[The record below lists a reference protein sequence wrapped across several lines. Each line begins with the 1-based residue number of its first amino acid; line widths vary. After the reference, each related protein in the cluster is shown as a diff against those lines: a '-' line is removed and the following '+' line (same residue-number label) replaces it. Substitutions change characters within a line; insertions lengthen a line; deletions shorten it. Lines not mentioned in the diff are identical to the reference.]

1 MVGRCRAHFTWT
13 AGDKKDK
20 APSRCQRGD
29 PRVQTACQPGGRF
42 KADSPTFTGT
52 VTVPDPAADSDAAS
66 KSYVDADSAKI
77 KRGSATFAAEAS
89 KAVVFGAAFADT
101 NYRITLS
108 PDAEVAT
115 WYADKAVGGF
125 TIHTSAN
132 HTGDVDWVAA
142 HD

>member
-1 MVGRCRAHFTWT
+1 V
-13 AGDKKDK
+13 
-20 APSRCQRGD
+20 
-29 PRVQTACQPGGRF
+29 
-42 KADSPTFTGT
+42 
-52 VTVPDPAADSDAAS
+52 
-66 KSYVDADSAKI
+66 
-77 KRGSATFAAEAS
+77 
-89 KAVVFGAAFADT
+89 AFPDT